1 MTTHIHHKN
10 TRPQETKSY
19 CRHQIHKLEG
29 DLVNIQIPKILIRS
43 PPSLLPYRLVLPT
56 RTIVISTPYCV
67 LLTLFELTMGALVSL
82 PLTGALTIASCCG
95 AAACS
100 AFCSLIGGTFNSAI
114 MTRITYGLLLVINS
128 IVSWIALS
136 PFIVNRLEKATF
148 GFINSRCGPDG
159 KQCINFSSVYRI
171 NLALGLL
178 HLILALLLVNVRS
191 TQNPRAVIQNGCWKI
206 KIFAWISFIIIN
218 FVLIPDSFFVFY
230 GNHIAIIFSTIFL
243 GIGLVL
249 LVDFAHAWA
258 EKCLEKIELEEL
270 TGEDEYNAGLWKK
283 LLIGGTL
290 GMYIASIILTI
301 VMYVFFAMSGCSMNQ
316 AAITINLILSLVIS
330 AMSVNQNIQELN
342 PNAGLAQASMVVF
355 YCTYLVLSAVVSEPD
370 DKMCNPLV
378 RSKGT
383 RTLSVVLGALF
394 TFVALAY
401 TTTRAANSSFFD
413 TEGTAIAES
422 HISAQPSE
430 RNQMRYQ
437 AIQQAVN
444 EGSLPESALQQ
455 VDLYDEDSG
464 PNGPDDEK
472 NLVKYNYTL
481 FHIIFFLATQYVATL
496 LTINVKQDD
505 VGDFIPVGR
514 TYFSSWIKI
523 ISSWVCY
530 VLYGWSLVAPM
541 IWPDRFSTVLI

>member
-1 MTTHIHHKN
+1 
-10 TRPQETKSY
+10 
-19 CRHQIHKLEG
+19 
-29 DLVNIQIPKILIRS
+29 
-43 PPSLLPYRLVLPT
+43 
-56 RTIVISTPYCV
+56 
-67 LLTLFELTMGALVSL
+67 MGALVSL
-82 PLTGALTIASCCG
+82 PLAGALTVALCCG

-100 AFCSLIGGTFNSAI
+100 AFCSLIGGTFSSAI

-136 PFIVNRLEKATF
+136 PFIVHRLEKATF
-148 GFINSRCGPDG
+148 GFINIGCGPDG
-159 KQCINFSSVYRI
+159 KQCISFSSVYRI

-178 HLILALLLVNVRS
+178 HLILAALLVNVRS
-191 TQNPRAVIQNGCWKI
+191 TLNPRAVIQNGCWKI
-206 KIFAWISFIIIN
+206 KIFTWIAFIFIN

-230 GNHIAIIFSTIFL
+230 GNHIAIIFSTLFL

-290 GMYIASIILTI
+290 GMYVASIVLTI
-301 VMYVFFAMSGCSMNQ
+301 VMYVFFAMKGCSMNQ

-330 AMSVNQNIQELN
+330 GMSVNQSIQELN

-413 TEGTAIAES
+413 TEGAVSES
-422 HISAQPSE
+422 HVTSQPSE
-430 RNQMRYQ
+430 RNQMRYE

-464 PNGPDDEK
+464 VHGPSDEK
-472 NLVKYNYTL
+472 SLVKYNYTL

-496 LTINVKQDD
+496 LTVNVKQDD

-541 IWPDRFSTVLI
+541 VWPDRFNAVLL

>member
-1 MTTHIHHKN
+1 
-10 TRPQETKSY
+10 
-19 CRHQIHKLEG
+19 
-29 DLVNIQIPKILIRS
+29 
-43 PPSLLPYRLVLPT
+43 
-56 RTIVISTPYCV
+56 
-67 LLTLFELTMGALVSL
+67 MGALVSL
-82 PLTGALTIASCCG
+82 PLAGALTLASCFG

-100 AFCSLIGGTFNSAI
+100 AFCSLIGGTFTSAI
-114 MTRITYGLLLVINS
+114 MTRITYGLLLMLNS
-128 IVSWIALS
+128 IISWIALS
-136 PFIVNRLEKATF
+136 PFIVHRLEKATF
-148 GFINSRCGPDG
+148 GFINNRCGPDG
-159 KQCINFSSVYRI
+159 KQCISFSSVYRI

-178 HLILALLLVNVRS
+178 HLILAALLVNVRS
-191 TQNPRAVIQNGCWKI
+191 TLNPRAVIQNGCWKI
-206 KIFAWISFIIIN
+206 KIFAWILFIFIN

-290 GMYIASIILTI
+290 SMYVASLVLTI
-301 VMYVFFAMSGCSMNQ
+301 VMYVFFAMKGCSMNQ
-316 AAITINLILSLVIS
+316 AAITINLILSLIIS
-330 AMSVNQNIQELN
+330 GMSVNQNIQELN

-401 TTTRAANSSFFD
+401 TTTRAANASFFD
-413 TEGTAIAES
+413 TEGGVSES
-422 HISAQPSE
+422 HVSSQPSE
-430 RNQMRYQ
+430 RNQMRYE

-464 PNGPDDEK
+464 VHGPGDEK

-496 LTINVKQDD
+496 LTVNVKQDD
-505 VGDFIPVGR
+505 VGDFIPVGG
-514 TYFSSWIKI
+514 TYFASWIKI

-541 IWPDRFSTVLI
+541 VWPDRFNVVLL

>member
-1 MTTHIHHKN
+1 
-10 TRPQETKSY
+10 
-19 CRHQIHKLEG
+19 
-29 DLVNIQIPKILIRS
+29 
-43 PPSLLPYRLVLPT
+43 
-56 RTIVISTPYCV
+56 
-67 LLTLFELTMGALVSL
+67 MGALVSL
-82 PLTGALTIASCCG
+82 PLAGALTVALCCG

-100 AFCSLIGGTFNSAI
+100 AFCSLIGGTFSSAI

-136 PFIVNRLEKATF
+136 PFIVHRLEKATF
-148 GFINSRCGPDG
+148 GFINIGCGPDG
-159 KQCINFSSVYRI
+159 KQCISFSSVYRI

-178 HLILALLLVNVRS
+178 HLILAALLVNVRS
-191 TQNPRAVIQNGCWKI
+191 TLNPRAVIQNGCWKI
-206 KIFAWISFIIIN
+206 KIFTWIAFIFIN

-230 GNHIAIIFSTIFL
+230 GNHIAIIFSTLFL

-290 GMYIASIILTI
+290 GMYVASIVLTI
-301 VMYVFFAMSGCSMNQ
+301 VMYVFFAMRGCSMNQ

-330 AMSVNQNIQELN
+330 GMSVNQSIQELN

-413 TEGTAIAES
+413 IEGAVSES
-422 HISAQPSE
+422 HVTSQPSE
-430 RNQMRYQ
+430 RNQMRYE

-464 PNGPDDEK
+464 AQGPSDEK
-472 NLVKYNYTL
+472 SLVKYNYTL

-496 LTINVKQDD
+496 LTVNVKQDD

-541 IWPDRFSTVLI
+541 VWPDRFNAVLL